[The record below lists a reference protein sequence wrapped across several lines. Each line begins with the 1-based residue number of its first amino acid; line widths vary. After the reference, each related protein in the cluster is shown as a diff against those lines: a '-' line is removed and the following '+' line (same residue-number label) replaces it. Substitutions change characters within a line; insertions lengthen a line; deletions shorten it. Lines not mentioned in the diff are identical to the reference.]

1 MRFCKRYTCS
11 QNRLY
16 HFCRFDNS
24 GFTLVELLAVIVV
37 LSTISAVAV
46 SHFYFSDSN
55 LEAQTE
61 AIKVYLR
68 YAQVRSMNTESVW
81 GINCAENVLYLYRYD
96 PDTES
101 EIKVLLPGEDGVD
114 VDLAERGLSMDP
126 FTVSF
131 NSWGKPC
138 TDEAGQA
145 QQTENID
152 LTVSSDSESRNITI
166 TKNTGFIP

>member
-1 MRFCKRYTCS
+1 MRFSKHHICKQS
-11 QNRLY
+11 RLY
-16 HFCRFDNS
+16 HFCRFDDS
-24 GFTLVELLAVIVV
+24 GFTLLELLAVIVV

-46 SHFYFSDSN
+46 SRFYFSDSN
-55 LEAQTE
+55 LQAQTE

-68 YAQVRSMNTESVW
+68 YAQARSMNTESVW

-96 PDTES
+96 PDTEN

-114 VDLAERGLSMDP
+114 VDLAEKGISMEG

-145 QQTENID
+145 EQTENID
-152 LTVSSDSESRNITI
+152 LTVSSDSGSRNIII
-166 TKNTGFIP
+166 TKNTGFVP

>member
-46 SHFYFSDSN
+46 SRFYFSDSN

-68 YAQVRSMNTESVW
+68 YAQVRSMNTETVW
-81 GINCAENVLYLYRYD
+81 GISCDGTDLWLYRD
-96 PDTES
+96 GN
-101 EIKVLLPGEDGVD
+101 INNKVLPAGEDGVD
-114 VDLAERGLSMDP
+114 VNLAEKGISMGA

-138 TDEAGQA
+138 TDEAGQ
-145 QQTENID
+145 TEWD
-152 LTVSSDSESRNITI
+152 TYPPLTVNSVSGSDSRNIII